1 MTNTRQLIKRVL
13 DIELALVCI
22 TVLAPTLALLALLV
36 WRFHG
41 APVLFRQA
49 RPGLDGRLF
58 DILKFRTMTD
68 DRDDAGRLLPNHV
81 RLTRFGRFLRA
92 TSLDELPE
100 LINVLQGSMSL
111 VGPRPLRSEYLD
123 HYTPAESQRHAVRP
137 GVTGLAQVSGRNAV
151 SWEAKMR
158 YDLEYVDSH
167 TLWLDVWILGHTVLK
182 IFDRTEVVT
191 EGGDAIPPTMKA
203 PPGKVP
209 AQRAGRDS

>member
-123 HYTPAESQRHAVRP
+123 HYTPAESQRRAVRP